1 MNTELTATKN
11 HVVSFH
17 YVLSNAD
24 GLELESSESIGPV
37 AALLGHRTVMPG
49 LEAAL
54 EGRRAGERFEVTLS
68 PEEGFGERREGWVQ
82 RVQKKRVPGAKRLR
96 PGMITELQT
105 DQGPRTVTVV
115 KVGSSVLDVDLN
127 HPWAGLTVNF
137 AVEVTAVREAT
148 AEELAHGH
156 AHGEGGHQH

>member
-1 MNTELTATKN
+1 MNTELVATKN

-17 YVLSNAD
+17 YVLSDAD
-24 GLELESSESIGPV
+24 GEELESSKTIGPV
-37 AALLGHRTVMPG
+37 AALLGHKTVMPG

-54 EGRRAGERFEVTLS
+54 EGRRAGESFEVTLV
-68 PEEGFGERREGWVQ
+68 PEEAFGERREDWTQ
-82 RVQKKRVPGAKRLR
+82 RVQKKYVPGAKRLR
-96 PGMITELQT
+96 PGMVTELQT
-105 DQGPRTVTVV
+105 DHGPRTVTVV

-137 AVEVTAVREAT
+137 SVEVTAVREAT